1 MDQKLCI
8 KLLLL
13 LPDPLKLYFEAVYK
27 KKNLDPFQGPTNS
40 LTRSQCTHKQVK
52 ETV

>member
-8 KLLLL
+8 KLLPLL
-13 LPDPLKLYFEAVYK
+13 SDPLKLYFETLYK
-27 KKNLDPFQGPTNS
+27 NKNLDPFQGPTNS
-40 LTRSQCTHKQVK
+40 LTHSQCTHKQVK